1 MKRLLILLV
10 LAILLPALSFAETGE
25 ARLMHFP
32 DIHDDLVVFA
42 YAGDLWTVSG
52 QGGTARRLTSHPG
65 MERYP
70 KFSPC
75 GKWIAFTG
83 EYDGN
88 SDIFVI
94 PAQGGE
100 PRRVTWHPGADQ
112 ILDWYPDGKS
122 LLFRSRRY
130 SFWNRFNRL
139 FKIPVAGGF
148 ARPLPLPTGEL
159 SSLNDDAT
167 RIAYNR
173 MGREFRTWKRY
184 RGGMAPNI
192 WIYDF
197 AANRIQAIT
206 KRDANDMFPMW
217 QGQNIYYVSDRTPD
231 KVMNLFVYNTEKK
244 DHRQL
249 TQYADYDVQ
258 WPGIGPGALV
268 YEQGGH
274 LHIMDMKTE
283 KSRLLHV
290 RVPGEN
296 LFTRPHIAKV
306 ADYVHAADI
315 SPSGVRALFSARGD
329 IFTVPAEKGD
339 PRNLTRTPGIRE
351 NHPAWSPDGRWV
363 AYVSDRTGEYEI
375 YLRPADG
382 SGEERRITSGSSIWY
397 QGLLWSPDSRKLLYS
412 DAAVNLWYADVKSG
426 ATVKVDH
433 GQFEGTSNFIH
444 GSWSPDSRW
453 ITYHKGSRNGLDSIY
468 IYSLEENLT
477 RKVTSD
483 MTDDAHPVFGPD
495 GKYLFFVANREHNYS
510 FSAVEFMHYHFN
522 PGKIVLV
529 TLQAA
534 TPNPLAPESDEE
546 TVKTESTKVPD
557 KKGKSK
563 KSEKTQPATPRV
575 TIEFDNLAGRII
587 DLPVP
592 DGNYAGIRA
601 FKGRV
606 LFYSHPVAGSGQRGM
621 TLHVFDMQKRK
632 LESIA
637 GGLRHGLIS
646 ADGKK
651 ALVLEGRHNWSIIDT
666 KPGAKTAKGRINLA
680 AMTMRVD
687 PRAEWKQV
695 YKDAWRLARDFFYD
709 PNMHGRDWKAIGEK
723 YGKLL
728 PFVAHRHD
736 LNYLI
741 GEVIGELNSS
751 HTYRGGGDYPEVDHV
766 HVGLLGC
773 DLEADEKAGRY
784 RIAKIYRGQNWD
796 PGRRGPLAQPG
807 MNVQAGDYLLSV
819 NGRELRYPENP
830 YAAFENTVG
839 KAVTLHIHHLPALEG
854 SRKIVVVPVADEL
867 LLRYRDWVN
876 TNRHKV
882 AEATQGRVGYIH
894 LPATA
899 APGVEAFT
907 RDFYPQI
914 RKDGLI
920 IDVRYNNGGHIPD
933 IFMSRLD
940 RKLLGLWATRYT
952 AGFASPHA
960 AHYGPKVCI
969 TNGYAGSGGDAFPF
983 FFRLSGL
990 GKLIGTRT
998 WGGLIGISGT
1008 PPLMD
1013 NGAVAIADFSFY
1025 NPDGEWDVENK
1036 GVSPDIE
1043 VDDRPDLMINGRD
1056 PSLERAIAEIM
1067 ASLKKLN
1074 SPILPP
1080 RPAKN
1085 PVR

>member
-1 MKRLLILLV
+1 MKRLLILLM
-10 LAILLPALSFAETGE
+10 ATILLPGMTAASQDE

-32 DIHDDLVVFA
+32 DIHKDLVVFA
-42 YAGDLWTVSG
+42 YAGDLWTVSAE
-52 QGGTARRLTSHPG
+52 GGTARRLTSHPG

-100 PRRVTWHPGADQ
+100 PRRVTWHPGVDQ
-112 ILDWYPDGKS
+112 LLDWYPDGKS
-122 LLFRSRRY
+122 LLFRSRRT

-139 FKIPVAGGF
+139 FRIPVEGGF

-184 RGGMAPNI
+184 RGGMTPSI

-197 AANRIQAIT
+197 AANNIEAIT

-217 QGQNIYYVSDRTPD
+217 RGNRIFYVSDRTPD
-231 KVMNLFVYNTEKK
+231 KVMNLFVYDTEKK

-249 TQYADYDVQ
+249 THYADYDVQ
-258 WPGIGPGALV
+258 WPESGPGSII
-268 YEQGGH
+268 YEQGG
-274 LHIMDMKTE
+274 
-283 KSRLLHV
+283 RLHV
-290 RVPGEN
+290 WNIESESSRVLRVKVPGEN
-296 LFTRPHIAKV
+296 LLTRPHIAKV
-306 ADYVHAADI
+306 ADYIHAAGI

-363 AYVSDRTGEYEI
+363 AYVSDRTGEYEV

-382 SGEERRITSGSSIWY
+382 SGEERRVTSGSSIWY
-397 QGLLWSPDSRKLLYS
+397 QGLSWSPDSRKLLFS
-412 DAAVNLWYADVKSG
+412 DAAVNLWYVDVKSG
-426 ATVKVDH
+426 TPVKVDH
-433 GQFEGTSNFIH
+433 GQFEGTSNFLQ

-453 ITYHKGSRNGLDSIY
+453 ITYDKASRNGLDSIY
-468 IYSLEENLT
+468 IYSLAEKT
-477 RKVTSD
+477 ARRITSD
-483 MTDDAHPVFGPD
+483 MTDDSNPAFGPE

-510 FSAVEFMHYHFN
+510 FSAYEFMHYHFN

-529 TLQAA
+529 TLQTQ

-546 TVKTESTKVPD
+546 TIKEEKKESPGKKAGKDKAKPKAPALVVKIDFT
-557 KKGKSK
+557 
-563 KSEKTQPATPRV
+563 
-575 TIEFDNLAGRII
+575 NLENRII

-601 FKGRV
+601 CKGRV
-606 LFYSHPVAGSGQRGM
+606 LFYSRPLAGSGQRGM
-621 TLHVFDMQKRK
+621 TLHVFDMKKRK
-632 LESIA
+632 AEAIA
-637 GGLRHGLIS
+637 GGLRYGVIS
-646 ADGKK
+646 MDGKK
-651 ALVLEGRHNWSIIDT
+651 ALVLEGRRNWSIIET

-680 AMTMRVD
+680 GLTMRVD

-695 YKDAWRLARDFFYD
+695 YGDAWRIARDFFYD
-709 PNMHGRDWKAIGEK
+709 PNMHGRDWRAIKEK
-723 YGKLL
+723 YGKFLSQ
-728 PFVAHRHD
+728 VAHRHD

-741 GEVIGELNSS
+741 GEMIGELNSS
-751 HTYRGGGDYPEVDHV
+751 HTYRGGGDYPEVDRV
-766 HVGLLGC
+766 RVGLLGC
-773 DLEADEKAGRY
+773 DLEPDEKSGRY
-784 RIAKIYRGQNWD
+784 RIARIFPGQNWD
-796 PGRRGPLAQPG
+796 PARRGPLAQPG
-807 MNVQAGDYLLSV
+807 MNVKAGDYLLEV
-819 NGRELRYPENP
+819 DGMELRYPENP

-839 KAVTLHIHHLPALEG
+839 KAVSIRVNSAPVMEG
-854 SRKIVVVPVADEL
+854 SRTILVTPVGDEL
-867 LLRYRDWVN
+867 MLRYRDWVN
-876 TNRHKV
+876 RNRHKV
-882 AEATQGRVGYIH
+882 AKATNGRVGYVH

-899 APGVEAFT
+899 APGVEGFS

-920 IDVRYNNGGHIPD
+920 IDVRYNSGGHIPD
-933 IFMSRLD
+933 IYMSRLD

-952 AGFASPHA
+952 DGFVSPHA

-1013 NGAVAIADFSFY
+1013 NGGVAIADFSFY

-1043 VDDRPDLMINGRD
+1043 VDDRPDLMIKGND
-1056 PSLERAIAEIM
+1056 PSLERAIREIM
-1067 ASLKKLN
+1067 MELKKLEK
-1074 SPILPP
+1074 PILPP